1 MSLEVIVGDV
11 ARQLRAG
18 RYPNEQAVSQGI
30 VLRVLGEL
38 GWDIWN
44 PAAVWPEFKTSEG
57 RVDFALCHPPEKP
70 AIFVEVKQPGKAE
83 ESVRQALLYAFHAGV
98 PFVVLTDGLTWS
110 FYLPTEQGT
119 YEERRVY
126 KLDLYERSP
135 EEAAA
140 ALRRYLDRKQVE
152 SGKALE
158 MAKGEYRSR
167 NRQAQ
172 ARQAIPLAWR
182 ELVDRGDEQLV
193 ELVTGAVESKSGVRP
208 DANDVAEFLAGLGM
222 PVVTKPKAGGQHL
235 PTPTYAPKP
244 GSVPAVK
251 PEPES
256 GGAVGDSLR
265 AGTLTIRGKRL
276 PYANAMDATVLV
288 LRHLATDDKDFLSRL
303 AQHPNAQGRKRRYIA
318 RTPEELYPDRED
330 LSSMRADLPGGWLV
344 ATNLN
349 NKMKLAILEGAAEVA
364 GLTWETDLQVNF

>member
-44 PAAVWPEFKTSEG
+44 PAAVWPEFKTAEG
-57 RVDFALCHPPEKP
+57 RVDFALCHPSEKP

-83 ESVRQALLYAFHAGV
+83 ESVRQALLYAFHTGV

-140 ALRRYLDRKQVE
+140 ALHRYLDRKQVE
-152 SGKALE
+152 SGQALE

-167 NRQAQ
+167 NRQLQ
-172 ARQAIPLAWR
+172 ARHAIPLAWR

-208 DANDVAEFLAGLGM
+208 DANDVAEFLTGFLV
-222 PVVTKPKAGGQHL
+222 PVLTKPKAGGPQVSS
-235 PTPTYAPKP
+235 PTYTPKP
-244 GSVPAVK
+244 GNVPAGK
-251 PEPES
+251 SEPES
-256 GGAVGDSLR
+256 GGEVGDSLR
-265 AGTLTIRGKRL
+265 SGTLTIMGKRM
-276 PYANAMDATVLV
+276 PYANAMEATVLI
-288 LRHLATDDKDFLSRL
+288 LKHLAADDGDFLARL

-330 LSSMRADLPGGWLV
+330 FSSMRADLPGGWLV

-349 NKMKLAILEGAAEVA
+349 NKMKLAILKAAAEVA
-364 GLTWETDLQVNF
+364 RIAWGTDLMISL